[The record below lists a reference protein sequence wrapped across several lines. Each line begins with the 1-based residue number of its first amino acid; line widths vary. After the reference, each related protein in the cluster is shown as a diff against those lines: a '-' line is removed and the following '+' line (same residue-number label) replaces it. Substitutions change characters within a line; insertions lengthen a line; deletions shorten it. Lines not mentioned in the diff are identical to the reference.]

1 MSLRKEYLSLS
12 QEISHSLNVGF
23 KFENM
28 KKNFLLPHLFRKIGW
43 VMLIPF
49 LVMCGVE
56 LFGTAPA
63 INMTMPYILSDG
75 VPQNEWFGI
84 MHGEDMYME
93 IWIIGLFLS
102 LLFIALSK
110 EKQEDEMIMQ
120 VRLQSLLFALWV
132 TSICSI
138 IETLFIFGLIYAYSL
153 WASLFLFLIIFIAKF
168 RYELYQLNK
177 FEK

>member
-1 MSLRKEYLSLS
+1 
-12 QEISHSLNVGF
+12 
-23 KFENM
+23 M
-28 KKNFLLPHLFRKIGW
+28 KKNFLLPHLYWKIGW
-43 VMLIPF
+43 MMLIPF

-56 LFGTAPA
+56 LFGSAPV
-63 INMTMPYILSDG
+63 IKMTVPYIFSDT
-75 VPQNEWFGI
+75 VSKNEWFGI
-84 MHGEDMYME
+84 MHREDMYME

-102 LLFIALSK
+102 LLFIAFSK

-138 IETLFIFGLIYAYSL
+138 VETLFIFGLIYAYSL
-153 WASLFLFLIIFIAKF
+153 WASLFVFLIIFIVKF